1 MLDMLL
7 RALGDGKL
15 CVIDVSRMRG
25 QPALI
30 LSGLILSKIFTHNQ
44 EQFTQRDPKTIPTI
58 AVVEEAQSVLG
69 QGATEGPYVSWA
81 KEGRKYD
88 LGAVLITQ
96 QPGAISG
103 ELLSQ
108 GDNWFSFHLLSAG
121 DLYAIKKANAHFSD
135 DILSSLL
142 NEPIVGQGVFWS
154 SAGGTPYPIP
164 LRVLSFEKM
173 FQTRDPQYG
182 APSVETFASRIKAE
196 FAEAL
201 GGAGV
206 ATTTPAPDVV
216 EEERGSYGENG
227 DSQEGGPAAPSVD
240 VRETHVRK
248 AIAAL
253 MSDASLIER
262 IRTADGARWWDI
274 QRVLKAALPQ
284 VMPDQER
291 HNLSYE
297 ITPRA
302 LNEALGEGAWESYH
316 PTLPDGT
323 RDKTWVRAIGAASD

>member
-1 MLDMLL
+1 
-7 RALGDGKL
+7 
-15 CVIDVSRMRG
+15 
-25 QPALI
+25 
-30 LSGLILSKIFTHNQ
+30 
-44 EQFTQRDPKTIPTI
+44 
-58 AVVEEAQSVLG
+58 
-69 QGATEGPYVSWA
+69 VSWA

-182 APSVETFASRIKAE
+182 APSVETFASIIKAE

-201 GGAGV
+201 GGEGV
-206 ATTTPAPDVV
+206 ATTTPAPEVV
-216 EEERGSYGENG
+216 EEGRGPY
-227 DSQEGGPAAPSVD
+227 GGPEDDHMPPESPGID
-240 VRETHVRK
+240 VRETQVRK

-253 MSDASLIER
+253 E
-262 IRTADGARWWDI
+262 ADTGLVSQLRDHGVPWWEV
-274 QRVLKAALPQ
+274 QRRLANALPR
-284 VMPDQER
+284 VMPWEER
-291 HNLSYE
+291 RQLAYS
-297 ITPRA
+297 IVPRA
-302 LNEALGEGAWESYH
+302 VNEVIGPEGIDWHSAKA
-316 PTLPDGT
+316 PRPDGSAIT
-323 RDKTWVRAIGAASD
+323 TWILPGKGTSE